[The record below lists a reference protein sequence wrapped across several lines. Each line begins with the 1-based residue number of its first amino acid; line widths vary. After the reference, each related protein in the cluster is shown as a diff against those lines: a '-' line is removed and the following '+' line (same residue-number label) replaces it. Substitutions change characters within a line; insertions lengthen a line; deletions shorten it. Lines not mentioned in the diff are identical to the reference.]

1 MLNLRHWIDFKYVL
15 IWGRSNN
22 EVQKRCDALENDM
35 LMHGMAPRKDE
46 WKRKQKKD
54 KSFLKSPEVEK
65 GRQSSCC
72 QMNKKT
78 LTERSSICGPAAP
91 PSGHSRVSI
100 TAKAGKSETQLL
112 GQSHRRNSLI
122 LFYYNIYFHLLRDCQ
137 AKMAP
142 QAHRAPQEPS

>member
-1 MLNLRHWIDFKYVL
+1 MLNLRHWIDFKYML

-22 EVQKRCDALENDM
+22 EVQKRCFRKWHVNAR
-35 LMHGMAPRKDE
+35 HGSTEGRVE
-46 WKRKQKKD
+46 KKAED
-54 KSFLKSPEVEK
+54 KSFLKSAEVEK

-72 QMNKKT
+72 QMNKKS
-78 LTERSSICGPAAP
+78 LTERSSICGPGAP
-91 PSGHSRVSI
+91 PSGHSRASI
-100 TAKAGKSETQLL
+100 TAKAGKSERQLL
-112 GQSHRRNSLI
+112 GQSHRRNSLM